1 MSKEKTE
8 NPGLKQIIEASL
20 FVSNRPLGLE
30 ELARICGYGNIGQV
44 RKELENLIQE
54 YRNRN
59 SAIEIR
65 KTTEG
70 YQMTVK
76 EELESY
82 VIDLVTKTELPK
94 ALIKT
99 LAFIAYKEPV
109 PQSEVIK
116 VRGNRAYHY
125 IKELIA
131 KGFIEA
137 KKKGKTK
144 VLCTTKKF
152 KEYFQVEKL
161 ENAR

>member
-1 MSKEKTE
+1 
-8 NPGLKQIIEASL
+8 
-20 FVSNRPLGLE
+20 
-30 ELARICGYGNIGQV
+30 
-44 RKELENLIQE
+44 ELENLIQE

-116 VRGNRAYHY
+116 VRGNKAYHY